1 VLTVMQKLYDGTGM
15 ALLRIP
21 IGKTSSVDSKRRGI
35 GDLGRTTA
43 AQMLSATGMR
53 PDSPILLSGRHNKT
67 FPVLR
72 QLVKMTSVPCLLIG
86 TRRDLEQSCLLDLG
100 LDWISETPRSRLSSD
115 SGALYLRPGAETN
128 LALKEYLPGWDDHL
142 LILCLGNGLQ
152 VDAELLNLLNGL
164 GRYILI
170 SESLS
175 RSVKGGEGYRL
186 TPEELLSSMD
196 YMVISSIGTAA
207 KDLVS
212 VLPSYECEKVTN
224 TTDFS
229 LHQNSPQ
236 LSDHHHRNG
245 GGFRISQSRARETKP
260 ILTQDD
266 LRSMQDNNTLV
277 IYNSRAAHTWVARL
291 VR

>member
-1 VLTVMQKLYDGTGM
+1 MRTVGQKLYKGLGM

-21 IGKTSSVDSKRRGI
+21 IGKASNADSKRRGI

-43 AQMLSATGMR
+43 AQMLSVTGVR
-53 PDSPILLSGRHNKT
+53 LDAPILLSGRHNKV

-72 QLVKMTSVPCLLIG
+72 QLVKMAPMPCLLIG
-86 TRRDLEQSCLLDLG
+86 TRRDMEQSCLLDLD
-100 LDWISETPRSRLSSD
+100 LDWTSETPQSRLSPGH
-115 SGALYLRPGAETN
+115 GALYLRPGAETN
-128 LALKEYLPGWDDHL
+128 LALKEYLPGWDTHL

-164 GRYILI
+164 GCYILI
-170 SESLS
+170 LESLS
-175 RSVKGGEGYRL
+175 RSVKESEGCRF

-212 VLPSYECEKVTN
+212 ALPSYECEKVTN

-229 LHQNSPQ
+229 LHQVSPH

-245 GGFRISQSRARETKP
+245 GGFRISQSRALETKS

-266 LRSMQDNNTLV
+266 FRSMQDSSTLV
-277 IYNSRAAHTWVARL
+277 IYNARAAHTWVAKL